1 MEAYLF
7 LSVIFFSFSF
17 LEWSA
22 DQTAC
27 LRVGPAG
34 RTEHKLF
41 LFAAT

>member
-1 MEAYLF
+1 MESYLL
-7 LSVIFFSFSF
+7 LSVIFFFFFS

-27 LRVGPAG
+27 LGIGPAG
-34 RTEHKLF
+34 RTEHKLL

>member
-1 MEAYLF
+1 MESYLF
-7 LSVIFFSFSF
+7 LSVIFFFF

-27 LRVGPAG
+27 LGVDPAG
-34 RTEHKLF
+34 RTEHKLL